1 MRRPILLR
9 LFLALGAARYS
20 RAFGFGSG
28 NYETDFYR
36 RYDFSAEEAPSPVNS
51 ENDDSAV
58 IHEAPRHEPPS
69 TDVISRDPQ
78 KSSGPAD
85 TDCDLERHTEADV

>member
-20 RAFGFGSG
+20 RAFGFSSG

-36 RYDFSAEEAPSPVNS
+36 RYDFPPEEPSVDNEGEEVADVEVS
-51 ENDDSAV
+51 VGHDVA
-58 IHEAPRHEPPS
+58 S
-69 TDVISRDPQ
+69 TDRTSRDPAT
-78 KSSGPAD
+78 SSTLVEPHIKAPTAD
-85 TDCDLERHTEADV
+85 HE

>member
-20 RAFGFGSG
+20 RAFGFSSG

-36 RYDFSAEEAPSPVNS
+36 RYDFPAQDAPSPVGS
-51 ENDDSAV
+51 ESD
-58 IHEAPRHEPPS
+58 HEASIDHETLSTSDTRKSLPGSSVSSEPHEERPP
-69 TDVISRDPQ
+69 
-78 KSSGPAD
+78 
-85 TDCDLERHTEADV
+85 ETEG